1 MVVDIVSKATV
12 GGSEDYVC
20 PVEDNI
26 MSSTWKDKG
35 TEKPKRGGGGILK
48 AKADTEMNTEENIL
62 QIYREKQRLLME
74 ANTEK
79 DIRLERLEKEFND
92 HTIQHNEGI
101 HWLRLQ
107 LDTSRLEKNAADER
121 IAELQKELR
130 RTSSDQPPRNI
141 SLNTPT
147 ISDSVGKGEEKDNL
161 IIRLQSRAEKYES
174 SFEVM
179 EKQMAMIKSSSGEV
193 IKTLKEEI
201 ADLMEGRTRV
211 ELDLLNQLSELD
223 NENRRRQLEYA
234 LELHNKDETI
244 ETLRNLDNC
253 SISAK
258 GQQASSLSTLIY
270 NGSSSTEDTC
280 EIWPSDQADDL
291 PTDEQRGGK
300 EESSLVLRLGD
311 EKAELQRKLHKAN
324 KELEDFRSGLNVKD
338 NLELVRRVSEERRA
352 IDMSLDRVK
361 TVFGSTDAAVS
372 NLKGIIE
379 KFKTDDDSGAER
391 EKKRMLSVLESA
403 SLIHEEVKLSI
414 LLTEL
419 KLRNEFECLKKN
431 HMMNEGNHQATP
443 DKQEL
448 INDFKEI
455 QNNALIELGK
465 AGAEFSRQFKDLER
479 RTILEKTKIE
489 DFLQK
494 SAQKSSQKRDRK
506 HASKSSKTS
515 QTLSMHELL
524 LAFQADRD
532 SRDSSAATDDS
543 LMINRDVL
551 HLLEKELLE
560 LRERMLAKN
569 QKIMLLK
576 EGLERHKIRESDLRK
591 ELRALIKS
599 NVSKNRSGT
608 TTAKDTSNKS
618 FKVVNDTSKTN
629 EDERRNSMLSQN
641 IPREIHTTRV
651 VSPESILSDQNVLSA
666 KFEGEISRRRKG
678 MSDDSLEGGTNP
690 IAPIHPLTP
699 GNRRD
704 SIGFVPSPP
713 SAGKK
718 INSKSTSTTNSTKDA
733 IRRLQPTSREIK
745 KLVFLPPCFFS
756 DLE

>member
-12 GGSEDYVC
+12 EGSEDYLC
-20 PVEDNI
+20 QVEDNI
-26 MSSTWKDKG
+26 MSSTCKDKG
-35 TEKPKRGGGGILK
+35 TEKPKREGGDLSK
-48 AKADTEMNTEENIL
+48 AKADTEMNKEENIL
-62 QIYREKQRLLME
+62 QIYRERQRLLME

-79 DIRLERLEKEFND
+79 DIRLERLEKKFND
-92 HTIQHNEGI
+92 HTIQNNEGI
-101 HWLRLQ
+101 QWLRLQ
-107 LDTSRLEKNAADER
+107 LDTSRLEKNAANDR

-130 RTSSDQPPRNI
+130 RLSSDQPPRSI
-141 SLNTPT
+141 SLDNPT
-147 ISDSVGKGEEKDNL
+147 ISDSAGNGDEKDNL

-179 EKQMAMIKSSSGEV
+179 ETQMAMIESSSGEV

-234 LELHNKDETI
+234 LELRNKDETI
-244 ETLRNLDNC
+244 ETLRNLEDY
-253 SISAK
+253 SITTK
-258 GQQASSLSTLIY
+258 GRQASSSSTLIY
-270 NGSSSTEDTC
+270 NGSSSTEDSC
-280 EIWPSDQADDL
+280 EIWPSDQANDL
-291 PTDEQRGGK
+291 PTDDPQGGK
-300 EESSLVLRLGD
+300 EKSSLILRLGE
-311 EKAELQRKLHKAN
+311 EKAELQRKLDKAN
-324 KELEDFRSGLNVKD
+324 KELGDLRSGSNVKD
-338 NLELVRRVSEERRA
+338 SLKLVQRVSEERRA

-372 NLKGIIE
+372 NLKGLIE
-379 KFKTDDDSGAER
+379 KFNTDDDSGAER

-431 HMMNEGNHQATP
+431 QMMNGGNHESTAH
-443 DKQEL
+443 KQEL
-448 INDFKEI
+448 INEMKEI

-465 AGAEFSRQFKDLER
+465 AGAEFSRQFKDLET

-489 DFLQK
+489 DFLQN
-494 SAQKSSQKRDRK
+494 STQKRDRK

-515 QTLSMHELL
+515 QTSAMHELA
-524 LAFQADRD
+524 LAFQAGRA

-551 HLLEKELLE
+551 HLLEKEHLE

-569 QKIMLLK
+569 QKIISLK

-591 ELRALIKS
+591 ELRASMKS
-599 NVSKNRSGT
+599 NAGKNRS
-608 TTAKDTSNKS
+608 
-618 FKVVNDTSKTN
+618 N
-629 EDERRNSMLSQN
+629 EDEKRHSTFPQN
-641 IPREIHTTRV
+641 VPREIHTTI
-651 VSPESILSDQNVLSA
+651 VSPGSVLSDQNVLST
-666 KFEGEISRRRKG
+666 KFKGEISRRRKG

-690 IAPIHPLTP
+690 IAPIHPLTS
-699 GNRRD
+699 GNRID

-713 SAGKK
+713 SAGTSAGASAGKN
-718 INSKSTSTTNSTKDA
+718 INSKSTSTSISTKDA
-733 IRRLQPTSREIK
+733 IRRLQPTPREVK

-756 DLE
+756 DLEFGS